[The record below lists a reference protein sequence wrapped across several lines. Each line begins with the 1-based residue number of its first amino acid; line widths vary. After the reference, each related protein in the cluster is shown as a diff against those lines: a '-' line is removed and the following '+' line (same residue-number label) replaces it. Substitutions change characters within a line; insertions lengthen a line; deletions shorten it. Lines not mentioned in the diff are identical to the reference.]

1 MRTQTGSHPTYAL
14 ILWFERFF
22 IYLYFKNQDL
32 IIKVLQGVT
41 KVQCCLVT
49 EENKTNSKNNPSQ
62 VTADELYILISTCH
76 TNHKWW
82 MSDLGL
88 GLTVTLYIL
97 KIHQTYWA
105 VTEWRAVR
113 YQGSRQKAKG
123 CQQTLC
129 FVLPLQILDMFLQL
143 QKAVASG
150 LMAKAWCSVGN
161 LGRFHGISPTAL
173 TAGSLYKLRL
183 RDANTGA

>member
-32 IIKVLQGVT
+32 IIKVLQGIT

-49 EENKTNSKNNPSQ
+49 EENKTNNKNNPSQ

-123 CQQTLC
+123 CQQTMLC
-129 FVLPLQILDMFLQL
+129 VAPPNTRHVLTTTESCSKWFDGQIEKHGAQWATL
-143 QKAVASG
+143 
-150 LMAKAWCSVGN
+150 VG
-161 LGRFHGISPTAL
+161 SMV
-173 TAGSLYKLRL
+173 
-183 RDANTGA
+183 